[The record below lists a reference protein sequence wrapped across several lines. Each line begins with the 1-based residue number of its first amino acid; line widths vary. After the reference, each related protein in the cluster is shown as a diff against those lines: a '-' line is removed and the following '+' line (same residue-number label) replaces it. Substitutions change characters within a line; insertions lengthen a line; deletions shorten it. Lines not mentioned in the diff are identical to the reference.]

1 MDMFTVGHN
10 RIMGRIKG
18 TLNKAYKEGRL
29 VFPIEN
35 ENNVEYTD
43 KEGEVRVLTLDSC
56 AGFLWD
62 KFSNQLMGG
71 TGMAL
76 ANLTTVDISLDDI
89 KVVLLEIKEKGKA
102 K

>member
-1 MDMFTVGHN
+1 MFSVGHN

-29 VFPIEN
+29 VFPPDN

-43 KEGEVRVLTLDSC
+43 KEGIKRILTLDSC

-62 KFSNQLMGG
+62 KFSNQLMGSA
-71 TGMAL
+71 GMAS
-76 ANLTTVDISLDDI
+76 ANLTTVDISPLYHPV
-89 KVVLLEIKEKGKA
+89 KYLRLLG
-102 K
+102 